1 MMKLIAA
8 VFALVAFTAVS
19 AQDFRAS
26 AGLEIALP
34 MGDFADAYSLGYG
47 LSVGGE
53 LPVGDNLG
61 ITGTVGYI
69 LLSPTSDVSDFIKN
83 AAMIPAQVGAKY
95 YFSEQQLGAYAQA
108 QVGIHAVSQTT
119 EDIEVG
125 GITIEGDSDSE
136 SNLSWAIGAGYFIN
150 ENIDIG
156 VRFNSIT
163 TDVEEADPSS
173 YIGLRAAFNF

>member
-1 MMKLIAA
+1 MKLMSA
-8 VFALVAFTAVS
+8 VLAFFAFTAVS
-19 AQDFRAS
+19 AQDFRGS

-61 ITGTVGYI
+61 VTATAGYI
-69 LLSPTSDVSDFIKN
+69 LLSPSDDLSDIVKN

-95 YFSEQQLGAYAQA
+95 YFSEQQEGPYAHA
-108 QVGIHAVSQTT
+108 QVGIHSVSVTT

-125 GITIEGDSDSE
+125 GLTIEGESDSE
-136 SNLSWAIGAGYFIN
+136 TNLSWAIGAGFFLN
-150 ENIDIG
+150 ESIDIG

-163 TDVEEADPSS
+163 SSEDEVDASS
-173 YIGLRAAFNF
+173 YIGLRAGYNF